1 MALNARITKFD
12 NELDCFNGIGP
23 MLYFVLLRIYCTLYP
38 SSFNF
43 WHHDKVQESAVKM
56 LTLQNE
62 GGPKGA
68 FTYYMDKKRGWGSV
82 ESPRRVTC
90 QRLYSI

>member
-1 MALNARITKFD
+1 MAPNLRITKFD

-23 MLYFVLLRIYCTLYP
+23 MLYYVLRIYCTLYP
-38 SSFNF
+38 GSSFSF

-62 GGPKGA
+62 GGPKGS
-68 FTYYMDKKRGWGSV
+68 FNKYMDKKWGV
-82 ESPRRVTC
+82 GGM
-90 QRLYSI
+90 